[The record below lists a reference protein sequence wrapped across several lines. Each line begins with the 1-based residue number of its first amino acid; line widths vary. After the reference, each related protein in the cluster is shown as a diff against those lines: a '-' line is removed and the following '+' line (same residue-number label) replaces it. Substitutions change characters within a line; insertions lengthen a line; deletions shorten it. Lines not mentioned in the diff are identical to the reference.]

1 MPLSLTVCTDILLV
15 GGFRLFHSVVNAAP
29 LAGGAVVEVSNK
41 HLTDVY
47 CHRRTDRASAIGA
60 VAVAVAV
67 AGSAGAQQGAALLQL
82 YTAVQSY
89 VLF

>member
-1 MPLSLTVCTDILLV
+1 MPLSLAVCTDILLV

-29 LAGGAVVEVSNK
+29 LAGDAVVEVSNK

-47 CHRRTDRASAIGA
+47 CHRRTDRASVIGAVAVAGAVAGA

-67 AGSAGAQQGAALLQL
+67 AGSAGAQQGAA
-82 YTAVQSY
+82 V
-89 VLF
+89 